1 MRRFRY
7 TYVQALSTIRGPE
20 RHRQRRLRYCS
31 DPATD
36 DHLYVMAT
44 MLPLSPL
51 QSDSVYTATMTVSW
65 GGDEETFTS
74 TFQTAR

>member
-1 MRRFRY
+1 
-7 TYVQALSTIRGPE
+7 
-20 RHRQRRLRYCS
+20 
-31 DPATD
+31 
-36 DHLYVMAT
+36 MAT

-74 TFQTAR
+74 TFRTTR